1 MVMYLTVQET
11 AEYLNMD
18 LTTVSALVLQ
28 GRIRAIHD
36 GEQYL
41 INKEQFTTH
50 FEQVE
55 KYRMMIEEY
64 LNTPIPEDMDV
75 KDED

>member
-1 MVMYLTVQET
+1 MYLTIQEI
-11 AEYLNMD
+11 AEYLSMPE
-18 LTTVSALVLQ
+18 TKISALVLQ
-28 GRIRAIHD
+28 GRIRAVHD

-55 KYRMMIEEY
+55 KYRRMIQEY
-64 LNTPIPEDMDV
+64 LNEPIPEDIDV
-75 KDED
+75 GDED